1 MHRPLKIAG
10 ANAGAVTATD
20 AAVDAADA
28 AQALAQAVAAAMFA
42 RDTASQGLGMTIN
55 AVGPGHASMSMP
67 IRANMLNG
75 HQSCHG
81 GFIFT
86 LADSAFAFACN
97 SYNQTTVG
105 AACTIDYL
113 APGRLHDILTAEAVE
128 QALTGKSGIYDVTVR
143 NQDGRTVALFRGKS
157 LRVGGDVVAQPE

>member
-1 MHRPLKIAG
+1 LKIAG

-55 AVGPGHASMSMP
+55 AVGPGYASMSMP
-67 IRANMLNG
+67 IRADMLNG

-113 APGRLHDILTAEAVE
+113 APARLHDILTAEAVE
-128 QALTGKSGIYDVTVR
+128 QALTGKSGIYDVKVR